1 MPEITLPDVDP
12 FFKVNDWGDALTTGE
27 TLKMVHT
34 LWFSEYN
41 ASPFMALLTDK
52 PTEEL
57 QEMLKSSEAAEKSIF
72 DKLKA
77 AASEWEAQAAQT
89 LLLEKVLEYV
99 RTPEVSHTSNEW
111 KQIQGGAWEIS
122 NRVYQMRYVFVP
134 VPQSKAVRVTWGIVY
149 NTPQQPG
156 NPRYANSWGDSR
168 YIARQDKKPYDSA
181 EAAQRYI
188 QGRFNLYAHLFTE
201 LSPPVPNDCKR
212 MFMVNGH
219 LLPGY
224 TLAPPER
231 TKEEAVND
239 LLDCLEDGDV
249 VPPISA
255 PEPPPAPKEKTTAPS
270 PAKPVRSAAK
280 KKTGPKKSAPKK
292 SGPVR

>member
-1 MPEITLPDVDP
+1 MPDIKP
-12 FFKVNDWGDALTTGE
+12 FFSVNAWGDSLTTGA
-27 TLKMVHT
+27 TLKIVHSLNYSDYT
-34 LWFSEYN
+34 
-41 ASPFMALLTDK
+41 ASPHMAPLVEL
-52 PTEEL
+52 PAAEL
-57 QEMLKSSEAAEKSIF
+57 QEKLEGSKAAEKAIF
-72 DKLKA
+72 EKLKA
-77 AASEWEAQAAQT
+77 ATDEWEAQAAQT

-168 YIARQDKKPYDSA
+168 YIVRQEKKPYDSV

-231 TKEEAVND
+231 TKEEAVKD

-255 PEPPPAPKEKTTAPS
+255 PEPPPAPKEKTTVSS
-270 PAKPVRSAAK
+270 PAKPARSAAK

>member
-1 MPEITLPDVDP
+1 MPEITLPNTDP
-12 FFKVNDWGDALTTGE
+12 FFSVNAWGDTLTTGE

-52 PTEEL
+52 PTSEL

-72 DKLKA
+72 DRLKA
-77 AASEWEAQAAQT
+77 AVSEWEAQAAQT

-122 NRVYQMRYVFVP
+122 NLVYQMRYQFVP
-134 VPQSKAVRVTWGIVY
+134 VPQSKAVRVTWGLVY

-168 YIARQDKKPYDSA
+168 FIARQDKKPYDSA

-231 TKEEAVND
+231 TKEQTVND

-249 VPPISA
+249 APPM
-255 PEPPPAPKEKTTAPS
+255 PEPEAPATPKQKAAQPD
-270 PAKPVRSAAK
+270 AK

>member
-1 MPEITLPDVDP
+1 MPEITLPNTAP
-12 FFKVNDWGDALTTGE
+12 FFSVNDWGDTLTTGG
-27 TLKMVHT
+27 TLKIVHT
-34 LWFSEYN
+34 LWFSDYN

-52 PTEEL
+52 PATELEK
-57 QEMLKSSEAAEKSIF
+57 MLKDSEDAEKSIF

-77 AASEWEAQAAQT
+77 SVGEWEAQAAQT

-111 KQIQGGAWEIS
+111 KQLDNGAWEIS
-122 NRVYQMRYVFVP
+122 NRVYQMRYQFTP
-134 VPQSKAVRVTWGIVY
+134 VPQSKAVRVTWGLVY
-149 NTPQQPG
+149 TPQQPG
-156 NPRYANSWGDSR
+156 NPRYANSRGDSHF
-168 YIARQDKKPYDSA
+168 IARQDKKLYDNA

-212 MFMVNGH
+212 MFMVNGY

-231 TKEEAVND
+231 TKEETVND

-249 VPPISA
+249 APPAQA
-255 PEPPPAPKEKTTAPS
+255 PEEPPAPEQETAPS
-270 PAKPVRSAAK
+270 PAKPARPAAK
-280 KKTGPKKSAPKK
+280 KKSGPKK

>member
-1 MPEITLPDVDP
+1 MPDIKP
-12 FFKVNDWGDALTTGE
+12 FFSVNAWGDSLTTGA
-27 TLKMVHT
+27 TLKIVHSLNYSDYT
-34 LWFSEYN
+34 
-41 ASPFMALLTDK
+41 ASPHMAPLVEL
-52 PTEEL
+52 PAAEL
-57 QEMLKSSEAAEKSIF
+57 QEKLEGSKAAEKAIF
-72 DKLKA
+72 EKLKA
-77 AASEWEAQAAQT
+77 ATDEWEAQAAQT

-99 RTPEVSHTSNEW
+99 CTPEVSHTSNEW

-168 YIARQDKKPYDSA
+168 YIVRQEKKPYDSV

-231 TKEEAVND
+231 TKEEAVKD

-249 VPPISA
+249 A
-255 PEPPPAPKEKTTAPS
+255 PAVSEPEAPPAPKQKDAAS
-270 PAKPVRSAAK
+270 AKPAQPAAK
-280 KKTGPKKSAPKK
+280 KKTGPKKS
-292 SGPVR
+292 GPVR

>member
-1 MPEITLPDVDP
+1 MPEITLPDIPP

-27 TLKMVHT
+27 TLKIVHT
-34 LWFSEYN
+34 LWFSDYN

-52 PTEEL
+52 PTTEL
-57 QEMLKSSEAAEKSIF
+57 QEMLKDSEGAEKSIF
-72 DKLKA
+72 DKLKTA
-77 AASEWEAQAAQT
+77 VNEWEAQAAQT

-111 KQIQGGAWEIS
+111 KQLENGAWEIS
-122 NRVYQMRYVFVP
+122 NRVYQMRYQFTP
-134 VPQSKAVRVTWGIVY
+134 VPQSQAVRVTWGLVY

-156 NPRYANSWGDSR
+156 NPRYTNSWGDSR
-168 YIARQDKKPYDSA
+168 FIARQDKKLYDNA

-231 TKEEAVND
+231 TKEETIND

-249 VPPISA
+249 APPTPVPE
-255 PEPPPAPKEKTTAPS
+255 EPPVPKQKAAPS
-270 PAKPVRSAAK
+270 PAKSARPAAK
-280 KKTGPKKSAPKK
+280 KKASPKKL
-292 SGPVR
+292 GPVR

>member
-1 MPEITLPDVDP
+1 MPEITLPNTDP
-12 FFKVNDWGDALTTGE
+12 FFSINDWGDTLTTGG
-27 TLKMVHT
+27 TLKIVHT
-34 LWFSEYN
+34 LWFSDYN
-41 ASPFMALLTDK
+41 ASPFMALLVDK
-52 PTEEL
+52 PAAEL
-57 QEMLKSSEAAEKSIF
+57 QEMLKDSEGAEKAIF

-77 AASEWEAQAAQT
+77 AVSEWEAQAAQT
-89 LLLEKVLEYV
+89 LLLEKVMEYV

-122 NRVYQMRYVFVP
+122 NRVYQMRYQFTP
-134 VPQSKAVRVTWGIVY
+134 VPHSKAVRVTWGIVY

-168 YIARQDKKPYDSA
+168 YIARQDKKLYDDA

-249 VPPISA
+249 APPISA
-255 PEPPPAPKEKTTAPS
+255 PEPLPTPKEKTAAPS
-270 PAKPVRSAAK
+270 LAKPARPAAK
-280 KKTGPKKSAPKK
+280 KKAGIKKSAPKK

>member
-1 MPEITLPDVDP
+1 MPEMTLPNTDP
-12 FFKVNDWGDALTTGE
+12 FFKVNAWGDTLTTGE
-27 TLKMVHT
+27 TLKIVHT
-34 LWFSEYN
+34 LWFSDYN

-52 PTEEL
+52 PAAEL
-57 QEMLKSSEAAEKSIF
+57 QEMLKGSETAEKSIF
-72 DKLKA
+72 KKLQTA
-77 AASEWEAQAAQT
+77 VSEWEAQAAQT

-122 NRVYQMRYVFVP
+122 NRVYQMRCQFTP
-134 VPQSKAVRVTWGIVY
+134 VPQSKAVRVTWGLVY

-168 YIARQDKKPYDSA
+168 YIARQDKKLYDSA
-181 EAAQRYI
+181 EAAQKYI
-188 QGRFNLYAHLFTE
+188 QGRFNLHAHLFTE

-239 LLDCLEDGDV
+239 LLDYLEDGDV
-249 VPPISA
+249 APSM
-255 PEPPPAPKEKTTAPS
+255 PEPEPS
-270 PAKPVRSAAK
+270 PARQQKAAAPAKPARTAAK
-280 KKTGPKKSAPKK
+280 KKSAPKK

>member
-1 MPEITLPDVDP
+1 MPEIPLPDVDP
-12 FFKVNDWGDALTTGE
+12 LSKTNDWGDALTTGE

-41 ASPFMALLTDK
+41 ASPFMAFLTDK

-149 NTPQQPG
+149 NTPQQPE
-156 NPRYANSWGDSR
+156 NSRYTHSWGDSR
-168 YIARQDKKPYDSA
+168 YIVRQ
-181 EAAQRYI
+181 E
-188 QGRFNLYAHLFTE
+188 
-201 LSPPVPNDCKR
+201 
-212 MFMVNGH
+212 
-219 LLPGY
+219 
-224 TLAPPER
+224 
-231 TKEEAVND
+231 
-239 LLDCLEDGDV
+239 
-249 VPPISA
+249 
-255 PEPPPAPKEKTTAPS
+255 
-270 PAKPVRSAAK
+270 
-280 KKTGPKKSAPKK
+280 KKTVFLYVQYRWDI
-292 SGPVR
+292 SGRYQNEKNSLPDNGGGSLRSCPYRLPEGAGCGGK

>member
-1 MPEITLPDVDP
+1 
-12 FFKVNDWGDALTTGE
+12 
-27 TLKMVHT
+27 
-34 LWFSEYN
+34 
-41 ASPFMALLTDK
+41 
-52 PTEEL
+52 
-57 QEMLKSSEAAEKSIF
+57 MLKSSEAAEKSIF

-111 KQIQGGAWEIS
+111 KQIEGGAWEIS
-122 NRVYQMRYVFVP
+122 NRVYQMRYQFTP
-134 VPQSKAVRVTWGIVY
+134 VPQSEAVRVTWGIVY

-168 YIARQDKKPYDSA
+168 YIVRQEKKPYDSV

>member
-1 MPEITLPDVDP
+1 MPEITLPNTDP
-12 FFKVNDWGDALTTGE
+12 FFSVNAWGDTLTTGE

-52 PTEEL
+52 PTSEL

-72 DKLKA
+72 DRLKA
-77 AASEWEAQAAQT
+77 AVSEWEAQAAQT

-111 KQIQGGAWEIS
+111 KQIQGGVWEIS
-122 NRVYQMRYVFVP
+122 NLVYQMRYQFVP
-134 VPQSKAVRVTWGIVY
+134 VPQSKAVRVTWGLVY

-168 YIARQDKKPYDSA
+168 FIARQDKKPYESA

-231 TKEEAVND
+231 TKEQTVND

-249 VPPISA
+249 APPM
-255 PEPPPAPKEKTTAPS
+255 PEPEAPATPKQKAAQPD
-270 PAKPVRSAAK
+270 AK

>member
-1 MPEITLPDVDP
+1 M
-12 FFKVNDWGDALTTGE
+12 TTGE
-27 TLKMVHT
+27 TLKIVHT
-34 LWFSEYN
+34 LWFSDYN

-52 PTEEL
+52 PTTEL
-57 QEMLKSSEAAEKSIF
+57 QEQLKDSECVEKSIF
-72 DKLKA
+72 GKQKA
-77 AASEWEAQAAQT
+77 SVSEWVEQAAQNH
-89 LLLEKVLEYV
+89 LLEKVLEYV

-111 KQIQGGAWEIS
+111 KQIKGEAWEIS
-122 NRVYQMRYVFVP
+122 NRVYQMRYQFTP
-134 VPQSKAVRVTWGIVY
+134 VPQSKAVRVTWGLVY

-168 YIARQDKKPYDSA
+168 FIARQDKKLYDNV

-231 TKEEAVND
+231 TKEETIND

-249 VPPISA
+249 APSA
-255 PEPPPAPKEKTTAPS
+255 PTPEEPPAPEQKTAPS
-270 PAKPVRSAAK
+270 TAKSARPAAK
-280 KKTGPKKSAPKK
+280 KKASPKK

>member
-1 MPEITLPDVDP
+1 MPEITLPNTDP
-12 FFKVNDWGDALTTGE
+12 FFSINDWGDTLTTGE
-27 TLKMVHT
+27 TLKIVHT
-34 LWFSEYN
+34 LWFSDYN
-41 ASPFMALLTDK
+41 ASPFMALLVDK
-52 PTEEL
+52 PAAEL
-57 QEMLKSSEAAEKSIF
+57 QKMLKESEDAEKSIF

-77 AASEWEAQAAQT
+77 SVSEWEAQAAQT

-99 RTPEVSHTSNEW
+99 RTLEVSHTSNEW

-122 NRVYQMRYVFVP
+122 NRVYQMRYQFTP
-134 VPQSKAVRVTWGIVY
+134 VPHSKAVRVTWGIVY

-168 YIARQDKKPYDSA
+168 YIARQDKKLYDNA

-231 TKEEAVND
+231 TREQTVND

-249 VPPISA
+249 APSA
-255 PEPPPAPKEKTTAPS
+255 PAPEEPPAPKKKAAPS
-270 PAKPVRSAAK
+270 PAKSARTTEK
-280 KKTGPKKSAPKK
+280 KKSGPKK

>member
-1 MPEITLPDVDP
+1 MPEITLPNTDP
-12 FFKVNDWGDALTTGE
+12 FFSVNAWGDTLTTGE

-52 PTEEL
+52 PTSEL
-57 QEMLKSSEAAEKSIF
+57 QEMLKSSEAAEKSVF
-72 DKLKA
+72 EKLKTA
-77 AASEWEAQAAQT
+77 VSEWEAQAAQT

-122 NRVYQMRYVFVP
+122 NLVYQMRYQFVP
-134 VPQSKAVRVTWGIVY
+134 VPQSKAVRVTWGLVY

-168 YIARQDKKPYDSA
+168 FIARQDKKPYDSA

-188 QGRFNLYAHLFTE
+188 QGRFNLYAPLSTE

-231 TKEEAVND
+231 TKEQTVND

-249 VPPISA
+249 APPM
-255 PEPPPAPKEKTTAPS
+255 PEPEAPATPKQKAAQPD
-270 PAKPVRSAAK
+270 AK

>member
-1 MPEITLPDVDP
+1 MPEITLPNTDP
-12 FFKVNDWGDALTTGE
+12 FFKVNDWGDTLTTGE
-27 TLKMVHT
+27 TLKIVHT
-34 LWFSEYN
+34 LWFSDYN

-52 PTEEL
+52 PASEL
-57 QEMLKSSEAAEKSIF
+57 QKMLKDSETAEKSIF
-72 DKLKA
+72 DKLKTA
-77 AASEWEAQAAQT
+77 VSEWEAQAAQT

-99 RTPEVSHTSNEW
+99 RTLEVSHTSNEW
-111 KQIQGGAWEIS
+111 KQLENGGWEIS
-122 NRVYQMRYVFVP
+122 NRVYQMRYYFDP

-156 NPRYANSWGDSR
+156 NHRYANSWGDSR
-168 YIARQDKKPYDSA
+168 FIARQDKKLYDNT

-188 QGRFNLYAHLFTE
+188 QGRFDLYAHLFTE

-231 TKEEAVND
+231 TKEETIND
-239 LLDCLEDGDV
+239 LLDCLEDGD
-249 VPPISA
+249 ISPSSPA
-255 PEPPPAPKEKTTAPS
+255 PEESPAPEQKTAPV
-270 PAKPVRSAAK
+270 PAKPARPAAK
-280 KKTGPKKSAPKK
+280 KKSGPKKP
-292 SGPVR
+292 GPVR

>member
-1 MPEITLPDVDP
+1 MPEITLPNTDP
-12 FFKVNDWGDALTTGE
+12 FFSVNAWGDTLTTGE

-52 PTEEL
+52 PTSEL

-72 DKLKA
+72 DRLKA
-77 AASEWEAQAAQT
+77 AVSEWEAQAAQT

-168 YIARQDKKPYDSA
+168 YIVRQEKKPYDSV

-231 TKEEAVND
+231 TKEEAVKD

-249 VPPISA
+249 APSA
-255 PEPPPAPKEKTTAPS
+255 PLLEEPPAPKPKPAPS
-270 PAKPVRSAAK
+270 PSKPSRTAAK
-280 KKTGPKKSAPKK
+280 KKSGPKK

>member
-1 MPEITLPDVDP
+1 MPEITLPNTDP
-12 FFKVNDWGDALTTGE
+12 FFSVNAWGDTLTTGE

-52 PTEEL
+52 PTSEL

-72 DKLKA
+72 DRLKA
-77 AASEWEAQAAQT
+77 AVSEWEAQAAQT

-111 KQIQGGAWEIS
+111 KQIQGGVWEIS
-122 NRVYQMRYVFVP
+122 NLVYQMRYQFVP
-134 VPQSKAVRVTWGIVY
+134 VPQSKAVRVTWGLVY

-168 YIARQDKKPYDSA
+168 FIARQDKKPYDSA

-231 TKEEAVND
+231 TKEQTVND

-249 VPPISA
+249 APPM
-255 PEPPPAPKEKTTAPS
+255 PEPEAPATPKQKAAQPD
-270 PAKPVRSAAK
+270 AK

>member
-1 MPEITLPDVDP
+1 MPEITLPNTDP
-12 FFKVNDWGDALTTGE
+12 FFSVNAWGDTLTTGE

-52 PTEEL
+52 PTSEL

-72 DKLKA
+72 DRLKA
-77 AASEWEAQAAQT
+77 AVSEWEAQAAQT

-134 VPQSKAVRVTWGIVY
+134 VPQSKAVRVTWGLVY

-168 YIARQDKKPYDSA
+168 FIARQDKKPYESA

-188 QGRFNLYAHLFTE
+188 QGRFNRYAHLFTE

-231 TKEEAVND
+231 TKEQTVND

-249 VPPISA
+249 APPM
-255 PEPPPAPKEKTTAPS
+255 PEPEAPATPKQKAAQPD
-270 PAKPVRSAAK
+270 AK

>member
-134 VPQSKAVRVTWGIVY
+134 VPQSKAVQIGRASCRERV
-149 NTPQQPG
+149 
-156 NPRYANSWGDSR
+156 
-168 YIARQDKKPYDSA
+168 
-181 EAAQRYI
+181 
-188 QGRFNLYAHLFTE
+188 
-201 LSPPVPNDCKR
+201 
-212 MFMVNGH
+212 
-219 LLPGY
+219 
-224 TLAPPER
+224 
-231 TKEEAVND
+231 
-239 LLDCLEDGDV
+239 
-249 VPPISA
+249 
-255 PEPPPAPKEKTTAPS
+255 
-270 PAKPVRSAAK
+270 
-280 KKTGPKKSAPKK
+280 
-292 SGPVR
+292 

>member
-1 MPEITLPDVDP
+1 MPDLKP
-12 FFKVNDWGDALTTGE
+12 FFSVNAWGDSLTTGA
-27 TLKMVHT
+27 TLKIVHS
-34 LWFSEYN
+34 LHYSDYN
-41 ASPFMALLTDK
+41 ASPFVALLADR
-52 PTEEL
+52 PVAEL
-57 QEMLKSSEAAEKSIF
+57 QEMLKDSKGAEESIF
-72 DKLKA
+72 EKLKA
-77 AASEWEAQAAQT
+77 ATDEWEAQAAQT

-168 YIARQDKKPYDSA
+168 YIVRQEKKPYDSV

-231 TKEEAVND
+231 TKEETVND

-249 VPPISA
+249 APSI
-255 PEPPPAPKEKTTAPS
+255 PEPEQPPAPKQKTAV
-270 PAKPVRSAAK
+270 PAKPARTAAK
-280 KKTGPKKSAPKK
+280 KKSGPKK

>member
-1 MPEITLPDVDP
+1 
-12 FFKVNDWGDALTTGE
+12 
-27 TLKMVHT
+27 
-34 LWFSEYN
+34 
-41 ASPFMALLTDK
+41 
-52 PTEEL
+52 
-57 QEMLKSSEAAEKSIF
+57 MLKSSEAAEKSIF
-72 DKLKA
+72 DRLKA
-77 AASEWEAQAAQT
+77 AVSEWEAQAAQT

-111 KQIQGGAWEIS
+111 KQIQGGVWEIS
-122 NRVYQMRYVFVP
+122 NLVYQMRYQFVP
-134 VPQSKAVRVTWGIVY
+134 VPQSKAVRVTWGLVY

-168 YIARQDKKPYDSA
+168 FIARQDKKPYESA

-188 QGRFNLYAHLFTE
+188 QGRFNRYAHLFTE

-231 TKEEAVND
+231 TKEQTVND

-249 VPPISA
+249 APPM
-255 PEPPPAPKEKTTAPS
+255 PEPEAPATPKQKAAQPD
-270 PAKPVRSAAK
+270 AK

>member
-41 ASPFMALLTDK
+41 ASPFMAFLTDK

-168 YIARQDKKPYDSA
+168 YIVRQEKKPYDSV

-231 TKEEAVND
+231 TKEQTVND

-249 VPPISA
+249 APPM
-255 PEPPPAPKEKTTAPS
+255 PEPEAPATPKQKAAQPD
-270 PAKPVRSAAK
+270 AK

>member
-1 MPEITLPDVDP
+1 
-12 FFKVNDWGDALTTGE
+12 
-27 TLKMVHT
+27 
-34 LWFSEYN
+34 
-41 ASPFMALLTDK
+41 
-52 PTEEL
+52 
-57 QEMLKSSEAAEKSIF
+57 MLKSSEAAEKSIF

-168 YIARQDKKPYDSA
+168 YIVRQEKKPYDSV

-231 TKEEAVND
+231 TKEEAVKD

-249 VPPISA
+249 A
-255 PEPPPAPKEKTTAPS
+255 PAVSEPEAPPAPKQKDAA
-270 PAKPVRSAAK
+270 PAKPAQPAAK
-280 KKTGPKKSAPKK
+280 KKTGPKKS
-292 SGPVR
+292 GPVR